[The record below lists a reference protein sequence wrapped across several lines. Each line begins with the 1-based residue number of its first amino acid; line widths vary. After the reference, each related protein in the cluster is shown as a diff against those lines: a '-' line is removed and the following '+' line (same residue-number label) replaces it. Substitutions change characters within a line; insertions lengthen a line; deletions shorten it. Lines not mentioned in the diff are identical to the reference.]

1 MTEIININ
9 SDLGVAA
16 ALEARR
22 ISEKYGKDYLEC
34 DDIMKITGLGKDN
47 VRAIMKSN
55 AFPTAD
61 LDDSNRKVVSVIAF
75 AFWSVKK
82 LLQKNARALRQNVL

>member
-22 ISEKYGKDYLEC
+22 ISEKYDKDYLDFE
-34 DDIMKITGLGKDN
+34 DIVKITGLGQRN
-47 VRAIMKSN
+47 VRALMNSKG
-55 AFPTAD
+55 FPTAEIN
-61 LDDSNRKVVSVIAF
+61 DSKRKVVSVIAF
-75 AFWSVKK
+75 AFWSVKR
-82 LLQKNARALRQNVL
+82 LL